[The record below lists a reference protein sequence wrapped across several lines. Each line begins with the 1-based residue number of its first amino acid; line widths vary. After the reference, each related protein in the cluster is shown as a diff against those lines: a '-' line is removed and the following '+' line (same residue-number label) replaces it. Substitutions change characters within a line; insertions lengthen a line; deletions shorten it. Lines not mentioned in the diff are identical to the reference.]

1 MLSDVFIKYTRKK
14 NCQHH
19 YRYTENCH
27 FDICRNLYSAENSY
41 PQRGWLIKIDNNN
54 STRRFFTLSFTFIN
68 VVIDYVTRRTLAT
81 IMIMNLF
88 RSQEIVAFFNKHKK
102 ERKNLPC

>member
-1 MLSDVFIKYTRKK
+1 MKPSKIVEAP
-14 NCQHH
+14 
-19 YRYTENCH
+19 TENKANK
-27 FDICRNLYSAENSY
+27 DI
-41 PQRGWLIKIDNNN
+41 IKIDNNN

-102 ERKNLPC
+102 ERKNLPY